1 MHLYI
6 LSLGIQYFDARI
18 FQKFK
23 IFPRNE
29 NFPLSSKY
37 FQKFNQRNFSFKEK
51 SAYFIISCLH
61 DIVSSLMID
70 HHVPREKIA

>member
-23 IFPRNE
+23 IFRRNE

-51 SAYFIISCLH
+51 SATILSYRASTILFHRL
-61 DIVSSLMID
+61 
-70 HHVPREKIA
+70 